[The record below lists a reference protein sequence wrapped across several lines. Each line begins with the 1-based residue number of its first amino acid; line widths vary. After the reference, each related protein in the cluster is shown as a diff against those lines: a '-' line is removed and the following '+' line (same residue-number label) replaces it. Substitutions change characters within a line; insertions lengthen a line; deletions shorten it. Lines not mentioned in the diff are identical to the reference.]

1 MRGTEI
7 TVARIATVQ
16 TISDSFKRH
25 GILCVQC
32 FVFSKNDIFIILGFK
47 LTMPS
52 APLPGLP
59 CNYFDDQM
67 AFSYRGA
74 YLKVAQLLVTYRFFL
89 ERNRITAHPLTRP
102 VWNDNRAAHPSQR
115 NHLIYRLQSI
125 DYRCV
130 TGSIRRVPGTVIA
143 VPV

>member
-7 TVARIATVQ
+7 TVARIATVK
-16 TISDSFKRH
+16 TISDSFKRQ

-52 APLPGLP
+52 APLPRLP

-67 AFSYRGA
+67 AFNYRGA
-74 YLKVAQLLVTYRFFL
+74 YLKVVQLLVTNRFFL
-89 ERNRITAHPLTRP
+89 
-102 VWNDNRAAHPSQR
+102 
-115 NHLIYRLQSI
+115 
-125 DYRCV
+125 
-130 TGSIRRVPGTVIA
+130 
-143 VPV
+143 